1 MNAPIT
7 VCGDIHGQFFD
18 LLEIFKI
25 GGDIPYTNY
34 LFLGDYVDRG
44 YYSIECISLL
54 LCLKIRYPNRIYLI
68 RGNHESR
75 QITQVYGFYD
85 ECIRKY
91 GNSNVYKY
99 FTDLFDYLP
108 LATIIEN
115 KIFCVHG
122 GLSPSIETIEHI
134 QKLYRIQ
141 ETPQEGPLCDLLWTD
156 PETDE
161 GFSGWVQSPKG
172 SGYYFGYEISQNF
185 CNDNNLSMI
194 CRAHQMQM
202 KGYSI
207 CHNGLC
213 CTIFSAPNYCYR
225 CGNKAAIMEVDED
238 INYTFLQFNASPIQG
253 RKDYNRGDNYKRCV
267 DYFL

>member
-18 LLEIFKI
+18 LMEIFKI
-25 GGDIPYTNY
+25 GGDIPNSNY

-54 LCLKIRYPNRIYLI
+54 LCFKIRYPNRIWLI
-68 RGNHESR
+68 RGNHECR

-122 GLSPSIETIEHI
+122 GLSPSIETIEDI
-134 QKLYRIQ
+134 QNYDRVQ
-141 ETPQEGPLCDLLWTD
+141 ETPQEGVLCDLLWTD
-156 PETDE
+156 PEE
-161 GFSGWVQSPKG
+161 NIPSWGQAPKG
-172 SGYYFGYEISQNF
+172 SGYFFGYEISKNF
-185 CNDNNLSMI
+185 CDTNKLNMI
-194 CRAHQMQM
+194 CRAHQLQRN
-202 KGYSI
+202 GYSV

-238 INYTFLQFNASPIQG
+238 INCTFLQFSAATIQG
-253 RKDYNRGDNYKRCV
+253 KEDEMNGENYKRCV